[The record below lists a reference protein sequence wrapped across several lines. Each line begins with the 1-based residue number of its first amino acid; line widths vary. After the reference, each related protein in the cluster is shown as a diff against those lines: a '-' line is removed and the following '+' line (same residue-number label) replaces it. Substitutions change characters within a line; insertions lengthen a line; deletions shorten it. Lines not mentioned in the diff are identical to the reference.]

1 MRPMARRRSAGYELS
16 QILLGA
22 FVLLLSVGGLYAL
35 MCMAFVLSPSV
46 P

>member
-1 MRPMARRRSAGYELS
+1 MRPQARRHSAGYELS

-22 FVLLLSVGGLYAL
+22 FALLFFVGGLYAL
-35 MCMAFVLSPSV
+35 MCMAIVLSPSV